1 MTFQTTTMIIAI
13 VVLILCLIIIGY
25 MLNKN
30 KYNSQYPPVISE
42 CPDYWLDRSDGDGS
56 NCINSQGLGR
66 TNCAKK
72 MDFSGTYW
80 TGQDGLCNKNKW
92 AKTCNLT
99 WDGVTNNL
107 NACDTTSS

>member
-1 MTFQTTTMIIAI
+1 MTFQTTTMIIAT
-13 VVLILCLIIIGY
+13 VVLIICLIIIGY

-56 NCINSQGLGR
+56 NCLNSQGLGR

-72 MDFSGTYW
+72 WISLAPI
-80 TGQDGLCNKNKW
+80 GQDKMVYVI
-92 AKTCNLT
+92 KTN
-99 WDGVTNNL
+99 GQKHVI
-107 NACDTTSS
+107 